1 MANDGH
7 VDVATA
13 GEAVRT
19 PTIPAGLQG
28 VNAPKLHLKTQPVK
42 NAGLFVMPWC
52 RLGGSRTA
60 FNSHDIFMVAIGAVG
75 IPLP

>member
-42 NAGLFVMPWC
+42 NAGLFVMP
-52 RLGGSRTA
+52 
-60 FNSHDIFMVAIGAVG
+60 
-75 IPLP
+75 